1 MADESNNTAV
11 LPAVQLRDAVN
22 TLRQT
27 VTTMLEGKTSLTT
40 LEAALHSHDALLDQL
55 AMHSLDASTLAALER
70 IEQFITL
77 RAGDYYQTTSD
88 KLDDQQK
95 NRLISLF
102 ARRLLA
108 LEGLGPATA
117 RQLFQLGL
125 FTPEQ
130 FFALTPGAL
139 AQLELPTATL
149 ARLIPLHAHHSSLTR
164 DSQAS

>member
-1 MADESNNTAV
+1 MTDEPNNTGV
-11 LPAVQLRDAVN
+11 LSAVQLRDAVN
-22 TLRQT
+22 TLMQT
-27 VTTMLEGKTSLTT
+27 VTTMLEGKTSLPT
-40 LEAALHSHDALLDQL
+40 LETALHSHDALLDQL
-55 AMHSLDASTLAALER
+55 AIHSLDASTLASLER

-77 RAGDYYQTTSD
+77 RAGDYYQTVTA

-117 RQLFQLGL
+117 RQLFQLGV

-130 FFALTPGAL
+130 FFALTPGGL
-139 AQLELPTATL
+139 SQLQLPPATL
-149 ARLIPLHAHHSSLTR
+149 ARLIPLHAQHSSLTR
-164 DSQAS
+164 DSQTS